1 MIGLYYDTNR
11 FKDALA
17 LGGTLLKEL
26 KKLDDKNLLVE
37 VRQVEF
43 ILSRNIL
50 KIYPKHSLMLVAT
63 YIYYHD
69 LGSTIGEPSIPGTKQ
84 LAQSS
89 GGINFRENNCKLD
102 ICTTKSSSAARFTG

>member
-43 ILSRNIL
+43 ILS
-50 KIYPKHSLMLVAT
+50 
-63 YIYYHD
+63 
-69 LGSTIGEPSIPGTKQ
+69 
-84 LAQSS
+84 
-89 GGINFRENNCKLD
+89 
-102 ICTTKSSSAARFTG
+102 